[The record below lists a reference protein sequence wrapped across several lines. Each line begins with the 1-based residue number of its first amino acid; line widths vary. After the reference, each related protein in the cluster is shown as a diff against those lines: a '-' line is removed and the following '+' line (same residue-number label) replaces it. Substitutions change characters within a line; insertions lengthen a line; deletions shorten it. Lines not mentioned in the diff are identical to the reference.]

1 MTVALSPDA
10 VGVRSTSRFADVMV
24 RSPSTRVRTSWR
36 DDYLRSAGW
45 ADAVLLCAIGALA
58 TWAAFAT
65 SQRLGERDTDRP
77 IYAVTTAVILIS
89 WLAVLR
95 IIGVYDRKVV
105 GEGGEEYRRV
115 ARSVVVTFAGAS
127 LVSTLGT
134 FSLSRT
140 YLALLFGL
148 GLAGLCTVRALLR
161 DRLRTQRST
170 GESISRV
177 LVVGGHRSA
186 TNLARSFRAHP
197 RDGYVV
203 VATWA
208 PLSTH
213 SSMLLRDAADGA
225 LVAFDGSSSLDEVLA
240 ATAADTVVVTDT
252 ELLGDEGLKALGWA
266 LHGSGID
273 LLVSPNVLDVA
284 GPRIHVRPVAN
295 LPLIHLDEPRYEGA
309 AKARKAALDRVLAAT
324 ALILT
329 APALLAIAA
338 AVKVT
343 SSGPVLYRST
353 RVGIGGTT
361 FQMLKFRTM
370 VDGADRRVSELASAN
385 MAAGPLFKIKDDP
398 RVTRLGAV
406 LRRYSLDELPQLLN
420 VLKGDM
426 SIVGPRPSLPAEALA
441 YEMGV
446 ERRLLVKQGMTGL
459 WQVSGRS
466 DLAWEDAVRL
476 DLDYVENWSMTRDLQ
491 IIWRTIGAV
500 IRPSGAY

>member
-1 MTVALSPDA
+1 MTIALSPD
-10 VGVRSTSRFADVMV
+10 VVERSASARFADVMV
-24 RSPSTRVRTSWR
+24 RTPSTRVRTRWR
-36 DDYLRSAGW
+36 EDYLRAATW
-45 ADAVLLCAIGALA
+45 VDAVILA
-58 TWAAFAT
+58 AVAAVATGAAFAT
-65 SQRLGERDTDRP
+65 SERLGERATDRP
-77 IYAVTTAVILIS
+77 IYAVTTVLIVVS

-95 IIGVYDRKVV
+95 ITGVYDRKVV

-115 ARSVVVTFAGAS
+115 TRSVVVTFAGAS
-127 LVSTLGT
+127 LVSTLAT

-140 YLALLFGL
+140 YLAMLFGL
-148 GLAGLCTVRALLR
+148 GLAGLCAARLALR
-161 DRLRTQRST
+161 TRLRARRAV
-170 GESISRV
+170 GDSISKV

-186 TNLARSFRAHP
+186 ADLATSFRAHP
-197 RDGYVV
+197 GDGYVV
-203 VATWA
+203 VATWT
-208 PLSTH
+208 PLSSRA
-213 SSMLLRDAADGA
+213 SSPLHDARVDA
-225 LVAFDGSSSLDEVLA
+225 LPAFDGSSTLDAVLN

-252 ELLGDEGLKALGWA
+252 ELLGNEGLKALGWA

-295 LPLIHLDEPRYEGA
+295 LPLIHLDEPKYEGA
-309 AKARKAALDRVLAAT
+309 AKARKAALDRVLAAV
-324 ALILT
+324 ALVVAL
-329 APALLAIAA
+329 PVLLAIAV

-343 SSGPVLYRST
+343 SRGPVLYRST
-353 RVGIGGTT
+353 RVGIGGSS

-385 MAAGPLFKIKDDP
+385 MAAGPLFKIKEDP
-398 RVTRLGAV
+398 RVTRVGAV

-420 VLKGDM
+420 VLRGDM
-426 SIVGPRPSLPAEALA
+426 SIVGPRPSLPSEALS
-441 YEMGV
+441 YESGV

-476 DLDYVENWSMTRDLQ
+476 DLDYVENWSMSRDLR
-491 IIWRTIGAV
+491 IIWRTVGAV